1 MLARVFIFFI
11 AAVLLWTGLPVQ
23 EQWGSGE
30 LVNIDHA
37 DAPGSADQPRH
48 AQNGSVDDHHLDEQ
62 PAQPH
67 AEGGI
72 DLPESLPARHA
83 QHGLTQPLGWAGAF
97 AMSARL
103 PPHLDGPQRPP
114 NTLRIFA

>member
-1 MLARVFIFFI
+1 MFARLFIFFI

-23 EQWGSGE
+23 EQWVSSG

-37 DAPGSADQPRH
+37 DARESADQARH
-48 AQNGSVDDHHLDEQ
+48 AQNGSLDDHHLDEQ

-67 AEGGI
+67 AEGAT

-83 QHGLTQPLGWAGAF
+83 QHGLTLPLGWAGAF
-97 AMSARL
+97 TMSARL
-103 PPHLDGPQRPP
+103 PPYLDGPHRPP